1 MRRYGLHLAGLLA
14 LVLVSGLF
22 LSGCVIVPVDER
34 DRHGDE
40 LRYHV
45 VQER

>member
-1 MRRYGLHLAGLLA
+1 MQRYRLHLAGLLA
-14 LVLVSGLF
+14 LILVSGLF
-22 LSGCVIVPVDER
+22 LSSCVIVPVDER

-40 LRYHV
+40 PSYHV

>member
-1 MRRYGLHLAGLLA
+1 MQRYGPHFTGLLA
-14 LVLVSGLF
+14 LVLVSGLL
-22 LSGCVIVPVDER
+22 LSACTIVPVDER